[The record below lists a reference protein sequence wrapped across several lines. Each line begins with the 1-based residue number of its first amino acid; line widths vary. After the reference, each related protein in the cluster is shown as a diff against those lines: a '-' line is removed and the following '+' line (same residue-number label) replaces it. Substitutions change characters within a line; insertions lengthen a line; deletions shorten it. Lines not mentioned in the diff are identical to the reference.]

1 MLIDVHATSRQC
13 SERYS
18 ILSVG
23 FKVERKLLSFSSYS
37 FHQNFINIYI
47 PTLTESQAFTEVS
60 YSSQ

>member
-13 SERYS
+13 WERYS

-23 FKVERKLLSFSSYS
+23 FKVERKLPSFSSYS
-37 FHQNFINIYI
+37 FHQNFINIY